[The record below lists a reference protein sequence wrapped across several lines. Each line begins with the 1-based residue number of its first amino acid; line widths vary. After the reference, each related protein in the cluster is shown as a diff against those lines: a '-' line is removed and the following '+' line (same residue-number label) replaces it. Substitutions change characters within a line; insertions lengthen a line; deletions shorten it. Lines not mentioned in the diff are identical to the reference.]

1 MKRNLVSVGAA
12 ALMMAVMTVPAYAQ
26 GGDDDSMS
34 SRNAAES
41 VLRKTTQTVT
51 NAVDDTIKSATDDAK
66 ATTTSVKTLREQI
79 EAKRAELK
87 NEIQQKLDSR
97 KQKLEGRRLAQCENR
112 QASIN
117 NLLSK
122 SAQIGQDR
130 LTLIKDF
137 ETRAMDFAA
146 KKNLANA
153 DIDAAKEA
161 ADSAEAVA
169 TAAID
174 VMSSTTFDCS
184 MIDGANPTESIK
196 TTREAKHTALK
207 DYRAAVVHL
216 IQVIKSAF
224 SAQQASED
232 TGAQS

>member
-1 MKRNLVSVGAA
+1 MKRKFVSLGAA
-12 ALMMAVMTVPAYAQ
+12 ALMVAVMTAPAYAQ
-26 GGDDDSMS
+26 GGSDDSTTS
-34 SRNAAES
+34 GNTVENI
-41 VLRKTTQTVT
+41 LRKTTETVT
-51 NAVDDTIKSATDDAK
+51 TTVDDTTKSATDDAK

-87 NEIQQKLDSR
+87 SEIQQKLDAR

-117 NLLSK
+117 NLISK

-137 ETRAMDFAA
+137 ETRAMEFAT

-153 DIDAAKEA
+153 DIEAAKEA
-161 ADSAEAVA
+161 ADAAEADA
-169 TAAID
+169 TAAVD

-184 MIDGANPTESIK
+184 MIDGANPTENIK

-224 SAQQASED
+224 SAQQSSEE